1 MVALPETLR
10 RTVALHPTL
19 GKALIGCGAV
29 SSVLYV
35 ATDVIASLRY
45 PGYSYADQQISELL
59 AKGALSRP
67 FMVAANLIPYDLL
80 ILAFAAGAWASAGR
94 TRAGRITVAGLV
106 GFAVFGT
113 LGGGIFE
120 MERRE
125 VMAAGGST
133 LRGTMH
139 LPATGLMTLSLLVAM
154 IFGARLLGTR
164 FRYYSYATIVIMLAF
179 GLWVATQAGAIGENQ
194 PTPWMGLEERV
205 SSYSMMLWVAVLATG
220 LLREGAAAPKELEK
234 RSAPGMVGDRSKSPA

>member
-1 MVALPETLR
+1 MAT
-10 RTVALHPTL
+10 RTTRKTATRAERSWWRQSLL
-19 GKALIGCGAV
+19 GCGIV

-45 PGYSYADQQISELL
+45 PGYRYADQQISELL
-59 AKGALSRP
+59 AKGAPSRP

-80 ILAFAAGAWASAGR
+80 LVAFAVGIWMLVGWP
-94 TRAGRITVAGLV
+94 RAGRITAAGLI
-106 GFAVFGT
+106 GFAIFGT

-120 MERRE
+120 MEQRT
-125 VMAAGGST
+125 VMAAGQGT

-139 LPATGLMTLSLLVAM
+139 LPVTGLMILCLLVAI

-164 FRYYSYATIVIMLAF
+164 FRSYSYATIAIMLAF
-179 GLWVATQAGAIGENQ
+179 GLLVATQAGQLAANQ

-205 SSYSMMLWVAVLATG
+205 SSYSMVLWVAVLAVG
-220 LLREGAAAPKELEK
+220 LWRAQRATAPNQRKQPTVTPQPLV
-234 RSAPGMVGDRSKSPA
+234 R